1 MNVMQAVHQVYGM
14 QPRPCNKVSHV
25 KSQGIMSGRHP
36 PTVDATAG
44 THPPTHPPWTPPHV
58 GLYIVHKHR
67 TAGEG
72 QQQGRSRAVSGQ
84 LTKSYRSGLGL
95 SRCLGPGECLHS
107 FIHTVRTYVHTY
119 IHTYVHTYIRTYIC
133 TYIHTYVHCLSYAP
147 PLHLS
152 PAAGLGLGCR
162 AQLLL
167 AGRGALTR
175 GPVLRLGVGRLH
187 RWGARVGPHAGV
199 RRT

>member
-1 MNVMQAVHQVYGM
+1 MPCRQYITCRMQSEAVQDQDIMNVMQAVHQVYGM

-107 FIHTVRTYVHTY
+107 FIHKELGFGLLMLMP
-119 IHTYVHTYIRTYIC
+119 
-133 TYIHTYVHCLSYAP
+133 LS
-147 PLHLS
+147 
-152 PAAGLGLGCR
+152 
-162 AQLLL
+162 
-167 AGRGALTR
+167 
-175 GPVLRLGVGRLH
+175 
-187 RWGARVGPHAGV
+187 
-199 RRT
+199 